1 MSALVP
7 AFFFLYSGAQ
17 WEKVGFCGDFL
28 PITRL
33 KMFSGTSTLNLD
45 SKGRLAI
52 PAKHRALLSDEGR
65 AAVMV
70 TLNPQG
76 CLLIYPQSEWLPI
89 YAQLRKLTGSQAEIA
104 RVMLGFA
111 EEIELD
117 SAGRILLP
125 AKLRERAKLDK
136 EVALVGMGNKFELW
150 DDATFMSK
158 VDAVMAVSSADLADR
173 MQGIEL

>member
-1 MSALVP
+1 
-7 AFFFLYSGAQ
+7 
-17 WEKVGFCGDFL
+17 
-28 PITRL
+28 
-33 KMFSGTSTLNLD
+33 MFSGTSTLNLD

-52 PAKHRALLSDEGR
+52 PAKHRALLSDESR
-65 AAVMV
+65 APVMV

-76 CLLIYPQSEWLPI
+76 CLLIYPKSEWLPI
-89 YAQLRKLTGSQAEIA
+89 YTQLRKLTGAQAEIA

-125 AKLRERAKLDK
+125 AKLRERARLDK

-150 DDATFMSK
+150 DDATFAAK
-158 VDAVMAVSSADLADR
+158 VDAVMAVPAADLADR